1 MCFLL
6 MITEYTTTTA
16 ITYKIQCQVNT
27 GTSTTDGYVNRSRS
41 DSDDTFRTTCAS
53 SITVMEVSA

>member
-1 MCFLL
+1 MF
-6 MITEYTTTTA
+6 IDSPATTSA